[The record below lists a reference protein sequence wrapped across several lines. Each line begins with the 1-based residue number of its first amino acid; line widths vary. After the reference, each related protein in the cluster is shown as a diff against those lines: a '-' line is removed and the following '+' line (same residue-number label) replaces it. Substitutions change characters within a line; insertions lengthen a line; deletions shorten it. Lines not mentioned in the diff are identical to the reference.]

1 MAPGARTRAAVRR
14 LSALAVAL
22 ALLLCAA
29 PASADPLTV
38 MTFNVWYG
46 GAQVEFHRVGQAI
59 RAAGADVVGVQEP
72 EGNLGRIAEA
82 AGMSYVDRTLHLA
95 SRYPIYAVERGG
107 VRFGYLAV
115 GPGRVVAIG
124 NVHLPSSPY
133 GPELVRDGESPA
145 AVLKN
150 ERATRLGEI
159 RPYLGPLARQAAR
172 GVPTFLTGDFN
183 SPSHLDWTPAAAAA
197 RPQVKYPLRWPVS
210 AALERAGF
218 RDSYREIFPDPVARP
233 GLTWTAGTP
242 PPRIR
247 ERETLDRID
256 WVTSIGPTTTL
267 SSRLVGEPGGPDV
280 DVGVPWGSDH
290 RAVASTFDVRP
301 AAAPALAHAEPRVVR
316 RGNPVTIRYIGAR
329 GPAKRIGIMREHRRR
344 PVASLPI
351 ADTSDHRAAFFGTAG
366 LSPGVYRAAVLSHGR
381 VLASSRFWVL
391 GRHARPEIRTSR
403 QVYKRGAPIRL
414 RWSGMPGNRFDWV
427 GIFKARKTLDLY
439 GYLGFSY
446 LGALPNGHTSMTK
459 ADLGR
464 LAPGRYVAGLFL
476 DDGYALLA
484 RTSFRVKR

>member
-1 MAPGARTRAAVRR
+1 MRR
-14 LSALAVAL
+14 LAALGSLL
-22 ALLLCAA
+22 ALLLLAA
-29 PASADPLTV
+29 PAAAEPLTV

-46 GAQVEFHRVGQAI
+46 GAQVEQDRIAAAI

-72 EGNLGRIAEA
+72 EGNLRLIADA
-82 AGMSYVDRTLHLA
+82 AGMSYTDETLHLI
-95 SRYPIYAVERGG
+95 SRYPIFAVERGG
-107 VRFGYLAV
+107 IHFGYVAV

-133 GPELVRDGESPA
+133 GPELVRDGKTA
-145 AVLKN
+145 AEVLAN

-159 RPYLGPLARQAAR
+159 RPYLGSLARQARR

-218 RDSYREIFPDPVARP
+218 RDSYREIHPDPVARP

-247 ERETLDRID
+247 DRETLDRID
-256 WVTSIGPTTTL
+256 WVTASGPATTL
-267 SSRLVGEPGGPDV
+267 ASRLVGEPGGPEV
-280 DVGVPWGSDH
+280 DIGVPWGSDH
-290 RAVASTFDVRP
+290 RAVASTFDVAA
-301 AAAPALAHAEPRVVR
+301 AAAPPLAHAEPRVVR

-329 GPAKRIGIMREHRRR
+329 GPAKRIGILRAGRRR
-344 PVASLPI
+344 PIASLPI

-366 LSPGVYRAAVLSHGR
+366 LRPGEYRAGLLSHGR
-381 VLASSRFWVL
+381 VIASSRFWVL
-391 GRHARPEIRTSR
+391 ARNAHPRIRTSR
-403 QVYKRGAPIRL
+403 RVYARGQPIRL
-414 RWSGMPGNRFDWV
+414 SWSGMPGNRFDWV
-427 GIFKARKTLDLY
+427 GIFRAGRTLDLY

-446 LGALPNGHTSMTK
+446 LGALPTGRMSMTT

-484 RTSFRVKR
+484 RTSFRVTSSTPGAPGG

>member
-1 MAPGARTRAAVRR
+1 VRR
-14 LSALAVAL
+14 LAALLATLAAL
-22 ALLLCAA
+22 ALAA
-29 PASADPLTV
+29 PAAAEPLTV

-46 GAQVEFHRVGQAI
+46 GVQVGFDRVGNAI
-59 RAAGADVVGVQEP
+59 DAAGADVVGVQEP
-72 EGNLGRIAEA
+72 EGNLRKIADA
-82 AGMSYVDRTLHLA
+82 AGLAYTDETLHVI

-107 VRFGYLAV
+107 VRFGYVAV

-133 GPELVRDGESPA
+133 GPELVRDGKSA
-145 AVLKN
+145 AEVVKN
-150 ERATRLGEI
+150 ERATRLPEI
-159 RPYLGPLARQAAR
+159 RPYLGPLSRQAAR

-183 SPSHLDWTPAAAAA
+183 TPSHLDWTPAVAAV

-218 RDSYREIFPDPVARP
+218 RDSYREAHPDPVARP

-247 ERETLDRID
+247 RRETLDRID
-256 WVTSIGPTTTL
+256 WVTASGPAATL
-267 SSRLVGEPGGPDV
+267 ASRLVGEPGGPDV
-280 DVGVPWGSDH
+280 DLGVPWGSDH
-290 RAVASTFDVRP
+290 RAVASTFDVTP
-301 AAAPALAHAEPRVVR
+301 APAPPLAHAEPRVVE
-316 RGNPVTIRYIGAR
+316 RGSTVTIRYIGAR
-329 GPAKRIGIMREHRRR
+329 GTAKRIGILR
-344 PVASLPI
+344 PGGGRPLMSLPI

-366 LSPGVYRAAVLSHGR
+366 LRPGPYRAALLSRGH
-381 VLASSRFWVL
+381 VVASSRFWVQAR
-391 GRHARPEIRTSR
+391 GARPRIRTSR
-403 QVYKRGAPIRL
+403 GVYAPGAPIRL

-427 GIFKARKTLDLY
+427 GIFKAGRTLDLY

-446 LGALPNGHTSMTK
+446 LGALPSGRMSMTT

-484 RTSFRVKR
+484 RTSFRVRSR

>member
-1 MAPGARTRAAVRR
+1 MRR
-14 LSALAVAL
+14 LSALGCTLGV
-22 ALLLCAA
+22 LLFAA

-46 GAQVEFHRVGQAI
+46 GVQVEEERIGQAI
-59 RAAGADVVGVQEP
+59 RAAGADVVGLQEP
-72 EGNLGRIAEA
+72 EGNVRRIAEA
-82 AGMSYVDRTLHLA
+82 AGLSYSDETLHVI

-107 VRFGYLAV
+107 IRFGYVAV
-115 GPGRVVAIG
+115 GPGRVVAVS

-133 GPELVRDGESPA
+133 GPELVRDGKTPA
-145 AVLKN
+145 QVLAN

-159 RPYLGPLARQAAR
+159 RPYLGPLSRQARA

-183 SPSHLDWTPAAAAA
+183 TPSHLDWTPAAAAA

-210 AALERAGF
+210 VALEGAGF
-218 RDSYREIFPDPVARP
+218 RDSYREAFPDPVARP

-247 ERETLDRID
+247 DRETLDRID
-256 WVTSIGPTTTL
+256 WVTVQGPATTL
-267 SSRLVGEPGGPDV
+267 ASRLVGEPGGPDV

-290 RAVASTFDVRP
+290 RAVASSFEVSP
-301 AAAPALAHAEPRVVR
+301 AAAPPLAHAEPRVVR
-316 RGNPVTIRYIGAR
+316 RGSTVTIRYIGAR
-329 GPAKRIGIMREHRRR
+329 GKAKRIGILPARGGR
-344 PVASLPI
+344 PLMSLPI

-366 LSPGVYRAAVLSHGR
+366 LRPGVYRAALLSHGR
-381 VLASSRFWVL
+381 VTASSRFWVL
-391 GRHARPEIRTSR
+391 ARDARPRIRTSR
-403 QVYKRGAPIRL
+403 AVYRRGQPIRL
-414 RWSGMPGNRFDWV
+414 RWSGMPGNRFDWL
-427 GIFKARKTLDLY
+427 GIFSGGRTLDVY

-446 LGALPNGHTSMTK
+446 LGALPTGRMSMTT

-476 DDGYALLA
+476 DDGYGLLA
-484 RTSFRVKR
+484 RTSFRVR

>member
-1 MAPGARTRAAVRR
+1 MRR
-14 LSALAVAL
+14 LAALAATLGLLVL
-22 ALLLCAA
+22 AS

-46 GAQVEFHRVGQAI
+46 GMQVDQDRIGQAI

-72 EGNLGRIAEA
+72 EGNLRRIADV
-82 AGMSYVDRTLHLA
+82 AGMSYTDETLHLM

-107 VRFGYLAV
+107 IRFGYVAV
-115 GPGRVVAIG
+115 GPGRVIAIG

-133 GPELVRDGESPA
+133 GPELVRDGKTA
-145 AVLKN
+145 AQVLAN
-150 ERATRLGEI
+150 ERATRLGAI
-159 RPYLGPLARQAAR
+159 RPYVGSLARQARA
-172 GVPTFLTGDFN
+172 GVPTLLVGDFN

-218 RDSYREIFPDPVARP
+218 RDSYREVYPDPVLRP
-233 GLTWTAGTP
+233 GITWTSGTP

-247 ERETLDRID
+247 RRETLDRID
-256 WVTSIGPTTTL
+256 WVTVNGPATTL
-267 SSRLVGEPGGPDV
+267 TSRLVGEPNGPDV
-280 DVGVPWGSDH
+280 DLGVPWGSDH
-290 RAVASTFDVRP
+290 RAVASTFDLRP
-301 AAAPALAHAEPRVVR
+301 APAPPLADAEPRVVR
-316 RGNPVTIRYIGAR
+316 RGSTVTIRYIGAR
-329 GPAKRIGIMREHRRR
+329 GKAKRIGIMPAAGGR
-344 PVASLPI
+344 PLASLPI

-366 LSPGVYRAAVLSHGR
+366 LRPGAYRAALLRNGHAV
-381 VLASSRFWVL
+381 ASSRFWVL
-391 GRHARPEIRTSR
+391 GRDEQPRIQTSQR
-403 QVYKRGAPIRL
+403 VYAPGERIGL

-427 GIFKARKTLDLY
+427 GIYRAGRTLDLY

-446 LGALPNGHTSMTK
+446 LGALPNGRVSMTK

-476 DDGYALLA
+476 DDGYGLLA
-484 RTSFRVKR
+484 RTSFRVSR

>member
-1 MAPGARTRAAVRR
+1 MRR
-14 LSALAVAL
+14 LAAPSLAL
-22 ALLLCAA
+22 ALLVLAA
-29 PASADPLTV
+29 PAAAQPLTV

-46 GAQVEFHRVGQAI
+46 GAQVERDRIGAAI

-72 EGNLGRIAEA
+72 EGNLRQFAES
-82 AGMSYVDRTLHLA
+82 AGMSYVDETLHVI
-95 SRYPIYAVERGG
+95 SKYPIFAVERGG
-107 VRFGYLAV
+107 IRFGYVAV

-133 GPELVRDGESPA
+133 GPELVRDGKTA
-145 AVLKN
+145 AQVLAN

-159 RPYLGPLARQAAR
+159 RRYLGPLSRQAGR
-172 GVPTFLTGDFN
+172 GIPTFLTGDFN

-210 AALERAGF
+210 AAVERAGF

-233 GLTWTAGTP
+233 GLTWTPGTP

-256 WVTSIGPTTTL
+256 WVTASGPATTL
-267 SSRLVGEPGGPDV
+267 ASRLVGEPGGPDV

-290 RAVASTFDVRP
+290 RAVASTFDVN
-301 AAAPALAHAEPRVVR
+301 AAQAPPLAHAEPRVVR
-316 RGNPVTIRYIGAR
+316 RGSTVTMRYMGAR
-329 GPAKRIGIMREHRRR
+329 GTAKRIGIMRPGRRR
-344 PVASLPI
+344 PLASLPI

-366 LSPGVYRAAVLSHGR
+366 LRPGVYRAALLSRGR
-381 VLASSRFWVL
+381 VVASSRFWVIAKN
-391 GRHARPEIRTSR
+391 ARPRIRTSR
-403 QVYKRGAPIRL
+403 RVYAPGQPIRM

-427 GIFKARKTLDLY
+427 GIFKAGRTLDLY
-439 GYLGFSY
+439 GYLGFGY
-446 LGALPNGHTSMTK
+446 LGALPSGRVSMTE

-464 LAPGRYVAGLFL
+464 LAPGRYVAALFL

-484 RTSFRVKR
+484 RTSFRVSR